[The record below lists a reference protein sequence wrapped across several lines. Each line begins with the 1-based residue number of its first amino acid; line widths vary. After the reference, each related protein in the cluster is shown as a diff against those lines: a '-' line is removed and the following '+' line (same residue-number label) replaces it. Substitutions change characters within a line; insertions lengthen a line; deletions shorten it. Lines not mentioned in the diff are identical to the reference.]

1 MNFKNS
7 KKFINKK
14 CYISNNATIY
24 NFHKTRFSFHRN
36 DYTQIQIRT
45 RKTKSNNNSLYS
57 KLSGS
62 GQTPIFKYFTDH
74 ILPQIKSS
82 KIVQRT
88 LELTRPIEW
97 NEQLF
102 KEILA
107 SFKKTKQL
115 KQLKNSSIEIGIE
128 LPDHNAVVKNF
139 VETISKGE
147 LDGCKSE
154 QLKEIF
160 IENGKVGVEKT
171 LKSAFLEF
179 SQDYMSN
186 EHKQRYNSLKQLS
199 DLSTPI
205 EWHPEARSMQRK
217 IILHVGPTNSGK
229 TYNALK
235 CLETAKSGIYCGPLR
250 LLANEIFDRMNNN
263 GIPCNLVTGEER
275 KELDGIYVP
284 LTSSTV
290 EMANLNRQ
298 LDVAVIDEIQ
308 MISDPFRGWAWTQA
322 LLGLK
327 AKEIHICGE
336 PARSESNKVEV
347 REYKRLSKLVICDY
361 SLKNNLKGIQ
371 KGDCVVTFS
380 RKEIFALKRNIE
392 NTTGLRCAVAY
403 GGLPPGIST
412 ETRTL
417 QAKLFNDPDS
427 EYDVLIASDAVGM
440 GLNLNIKRIVFETVR
455 KFNGTDVRL
464 VSPPQIKQIAGRA
477 GRYGTTNAVGEV
489 TALDPLDLQYIKK
502 AMEVPRLQP
511 TMQMVE
517 LFAHQLPDLKQ
528 FSALLE
534 KFESLARVGGQY
546 FLCNFTNQKLI
557 ANSIEHIHLTIPE
570 RFIFVTA
577 PINTNDLYLMKKVQM
592 FARLHGEGKE
602 VLLED
607 FVRISDKI
615 PSNTIELK
623 ELESKHRT
631 IMLYLWLTYRLPETF
646 VGSDVA
652 KETKSKCED
661 LIHESLQSL
670 KFAKTHHKWSTGQS
684 KKTTT
689 IMKVAPTN
697 KNQSEMQEKLLTR
710 IHPKPIPAQLYCIY
724 CLFSNYIKKVAI
736 KT

>member
-1 MNFKNS
+1 MQPFTT
-7 KKFINKK
+7 FIRQD
-14 CYISNNATIY
+14 
-24 NFHKTRFSFHRN
+24 FRF
-36 DYTQIQIRT
+36 IEMIIL
-45 RKTKSNNNSLYS
+45 KS
-57 KLSGS
+57 KLG
-62 GQTPIFKYFTDH
+62 
-74 ILPQIKSS
+74 L
-82 KIVQRT
+82 
-88 LELTRPIEW
+88 
-97 NEQLF
+97 
-102 KEILA
+102 
-107 SFKKTKQL
+107 
-115 KQLKNSSIEIGIE
+115 
-128 LPDHNAVVKNF
+128 
-139 VETISKGE
+139 
-147 LDGCKSE
+147 
-154 QLKEIF
+154 
-160 IENGKVGVEKT
+160 KVGVEKT

-336 PARSESNKVEV
+336 PAAINLIKSICKSVNEEVEV

-440 GLNLNIKRIVFETVR
+440 
-455 KFNGTDVRL
+455 
-464 VSPPQIKQIAGRA
+464 
-477 GRYGTTNAVGEV
+477 
-489 TALDPLDLQYIKK
+489 
-502 AMEVPRLQP
+502 
-511 TMQMVE
+511 
-517 LFAHQLPDLKQ
+517 
-528 FSALLE
+528 
-534 KFESLARVGGQY
+534 
-546 FLCNFTNQKLI
+546 
-557 ANSIEHIHLTIPE
+557 
-570 RFIFVTA
+570 
-577 PINTNDLYLMKKVQM
+577 
-592 FARLHGEGKE
+592 
-602 VLLED
+602 
-607 FVRISDKI
+607 
-615 PSNTIELK
+615 
-623 ELESKHRT
+623 
-631 IMLYLWLTYRLPETF
+631 
-646 VGSDVA
+646 
-652 KETKSKCED
+652 
-661 LIHESLQSL
+661 
-670 KFAKTHHKWSTGQS
+670 
-684 KKTTT
+684 
-689 IMKVAPTN
+689 
-697 KNQSEMQEKLLTR
+697 
-710 IHPKPIPAQLYCIY
+710 
-724 CLFSNYIKKVAI
+724 
-736 KT
+736 

>member
-298 LDVAVIDEIQ
+298 LDVA
-308 MISDPFRGWAWTQA
+308 
-322 LLGLK
+322 
-327 AKEIHICGE
+327 
-336 PARSESNKVEV
+336 
-347 REYKRLSKLVICDY
+347 
-361 SLKNNLKGIQ
+361 
-371 KGDCVVTFS
+371 
-380 RKEIFALKRNIE
+380 
-392 NTTGLRCAVAY
+392 
-403 GGLPPGIST
+403 
-412 ETRTL
+412 
-417 QAKLFNDPDS
+417 
-427 EYDVLIASDAVGM
+427 
-440 GLNLNIKRIVFETVR
+440 
-455 KFNGTDVRL
+455 
-464 VSPPQIKQIAGRA
+464 
-477 GRYGTTNAVGEV
+477 
-489 TALDPLDLQYIKK
+489 
-502 AMEVPRLQP
+502 
-511 TMQMVE
+511 
-517 LFAHQLPDLKQ
+517 
-528 FSALLE
+528 
-534 KFESLARVGGQY
+534 
-546 FLCNFTNQKLI
+546 
-557 ANSIEHIHLTIPE
+557 
-570 RFIFVTA
+570 
-577 PINTNDLYLMKKVQM
+577 
-592 FARLHGEGKE
+592 
-602 VLLED
+602 
-607 FVRISDKI
+607 
-615 PSNTIELK
+615 
-623 ELESKHRT
+623 
-631 IMLYLWLTYRLPETF
+631 
-646 VGSDVA
+646 
-652 KETKSKCED
+652 
-661 LIHESLQSL
+661 
-670 KFAKTHHKWSTGQS
+670 
-684 KKTTT
+684 
-689 IMKVAPTN
+689 
-697 KNQSEMQEKLLTR
+697 
-710 IHPKPIPAQLYCIY
+710 
-724 CLFSNYIKKVAI
+724 
-736 KT
+736 